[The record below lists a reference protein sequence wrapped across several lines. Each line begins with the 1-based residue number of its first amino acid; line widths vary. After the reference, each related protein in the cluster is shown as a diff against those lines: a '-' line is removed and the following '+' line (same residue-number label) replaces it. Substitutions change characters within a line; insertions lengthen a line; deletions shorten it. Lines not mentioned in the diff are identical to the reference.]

1 MYASWISY
9 ARRIIWHLPP
19 KLKHQLIK
27 NRICKN
33 IYMEVTVYFFKRN
46 FTFLQH
52 NIIMISKF
60 TICTCI
66 DIFIDI
72 FIHALPI
79 ACRCCQSKKTLE
91 GVNIAI
97 FGSNMIWK
105 SYYIHVHLYDIF
117 FHIMNFF
124 YHFFYH
130 FKCFVIE
137 SKKKKFVHVFSS
149 FKIL

>member
-1 MYASWISY
+1 MQVEVYDTYFQSLNIRLEKIGSENNF
-9 ARRIIWHLPP
+9 IWQIGSHSVFS
-19 KLKHQLIK
+19 KG
-27 NRICKN
+27 
-33 IYMEVTVYFFKRN
+33 N
-46 FTFLQH
+46 FTLLQH

-117 FHIMNFF
+117 FRSWIFSTIFSTILNALLLNQKKNF
-124 YHFFYH
+124 
-130 FKCFVIE
+130 
-137 SKKKKFVHVFSS
+137 FVHVFSS